1 MRGYFLESNLSIET
15 QSCVLKEI
23 VTFTQA
29 FLPLLFQVGFCS
41 STRDKHWQSEL
52 SFFVPGGQ
60 LRKSRKCHVVSF
72 TATPHTRKKKHSTI
86 FTASFLLPFET
97 LEKLVSTPSVINKNE
112 RKKNFYNAHYDNLFF
127 SPMIN
132 DLRHTFFHAPRAA
145 PSSPCLA
152 GFSIKQVSV
161 PLLVVRETVGSWV
174 VVASQWQNTAGQAV
188 HTIAS
193 SANKTTT
200 PHSTKGVTSLEAPDQ
215 SENAKLNEDL
225 KTWRFW
231 KCKSK
236 SISMRD

>member
-1 MRGYFLESNLSIET
+1 MSFPSLQHHTHVKKKTLDNFYS
-15 QSCVLKEI
+15 
-23 VTFTQA
+23 
-29 FLPLLFQVGFCS
+29 LFPS
-41 STRDKHWQSEL
+41 SVWN
-52 SFFVPGGQ
+52 
-60 LRKSRKCHVVSF
+60 SRKISF
-72 TATPHTRKKKHSTI
+72 NSQC
-86 FTASFLLPFET
+86 
-97 LEKLVSTPSVINKNE
+97 NKQE
-112 RKKNFYNAHYDNLFF
+112 WEKKNFYNAHYDNLFF

-193 SANKTTT
+193 SASKTTT

>member
-1 MRGYFLESNLSIET
+1 MRE
-15 QSCVLKEI
+15 
-23 VTFTQA
+23 
-29 FLPLLFQVGFCS
+29 
-41 STRDKHWQSEL
+41 
-52 SFFVPGGQ
+52 
-60 LRKSRKCHVVSF
+60 
-72 TATPHTRKKKHSTI
+72 KKIS
-86 FTASFLLPFET
+86 
-97 LEKLVSTPSVINKNE
+97 
-112 RKKNFYNAHYDNLFF
+112 YNAHYDNLFF

-152 GFSIKQVSV
+152 GFSIKQVCV

-231 KCKSK
+231 NANSSPLVCGINSFSHQFYGFSVNFSQLGAKLSLWLSSALRCQRKSRGLNFSGTTTLLWWVGYKMWEFNILK
-236 SISMRD
+236 SWHPNR

>member
-72 TATPHTRKKKHSTI
+72 TATPHTHVKNTRQ
-86 FTASFLLPFET
+86 FLQPLSFFPELSSNYIALLLPFET

-112 RKKNFYNAHYDNLFF
+112 RKKISTTLITIICSLVLWLMTLDTHFF
-127 SPMIN
+127 MR
-132 DLRHTFFHAPRAA
+132 LARLHPR
-145 PSSPCLA
+145 LVWQ
-152 GFSIKQVSV
+152 GFLS
-161 PLLVVRETVGSWV
+161 
-174 VVASQWQNTAGQAV
+174 
-188 HTIAS
+188 
-193 SANKTTT
+193 
-200 PHSTKGVTSLEAPDQ
+200 
-215 SENAKLNEDL
+215 
-225 KTWRFW
+225 
-231 KCKSK
+231 SK
-236 SISMRD
+236 SLFPSW